1 MNNLQFCNTSHSRML
16 WYLCRKLVGI
26 SITFLQVTQGHGRSV
41 LDPGTVSEPPG
52 SPLHFLL
59 VKERLEE
66 KEMKKLLVAVTSR
79 EKLEWY
85 CLFL

>member
-1 MNNLQFCNTSHSRML
+1 M
-16 WYLCRKLVGI
+16 
-26 SITFLQVTQGHGRSV
+26 
-41 LDPGTVSEPPG
+41 LDPGTVSEPPR

-59 VKERLEE
+59 VKERPEE